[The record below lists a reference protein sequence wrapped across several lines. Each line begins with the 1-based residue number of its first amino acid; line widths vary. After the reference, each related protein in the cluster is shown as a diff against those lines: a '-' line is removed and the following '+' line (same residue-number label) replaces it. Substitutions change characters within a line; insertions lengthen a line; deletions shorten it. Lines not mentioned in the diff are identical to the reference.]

1 MLHRLFA
8 IQLPI
13 VAGGNPE
20 SVTAGGAR
28 QKVEPGNMAA
38 QYTLLPVLNER
49 VEDAV
54 A

>member
-13 VAGGNPE
+13 VPGRNPQP
-20 SVTAGGAR
+20 VTAGGAC
-28 QKVEPGNMAA
+28 QKVEPGNVAA
-38 QYTLLPVLNER
+38 QYALLPVLDER